1 MRITEIEAVPF
12 ALPVRREFRWAGLRV
27 NLGSFVLVRVHT
39 DVGVTG
45 LGEATPL
52 PDWGGDLGRRG
63 GETQES
69 VVSMVKLVLAPTLVG
84 TDPLRL
90 ERALTTMDQVLRG
103 NNYAKAAVDIALHDI
118 AGKVADVPLHQL
130 LGGAARDAVPVAHML
145 GLMPMADALDEAD
158 QAIRDGLHA
167 LQVKGGE
174 DAERDIRLVKELR
187 SRLGPSVRLRLDANQ
202 GYGRAKRAIAIL
214 SEFVPGELDDIEQ
227 PVVGLEQMAAVT
239 RAVPMTVIADESC
252 WDPPDALEVVS
263 VGAADAISIYLA
275 KAGGIARARDVA
287 GIARAAGLAC
297 DVNGSIESG
306 IGNAANVH
314 FALASPAVSLPCVIP
329 ITAPAGRQSTVVGGA
344 YFVDD
349 IVRQPFQVRDGAVQP
364 LGGPGLGVELDD
376 EKLRRYRLD

>member
-69 VVSMVKLVLAPTLVG
+69 VVSMVKLVLAPALVG

-287 GIARAAGLAC
+287 GIASRWAC
-297 DVNGSIESG
+297 
-306 IGNAANVH
+306 
-314 FALASPAVSLPCVIP
+314 
-329 ITAPAGRQSTVVGGA
+329 
-344 YFVDD
+344 
-349 IVRQPFQVRDGAVQP
+349 
-364 LGGPGLGVELDD
+364 
-376 EKLRRYRLD
+376 LRRQRIHRVGHRECGECSFRAGVAGGQPSLRDPDHGARGSPEHRRGGRIFCG